1 MFVYLRICFI
11 VFFYAI
17 IFLQKL
23 KDKNKNKRK
32 NKYEKKINRK

>member
-23 KDKNKNKRK
+23 KNKNK